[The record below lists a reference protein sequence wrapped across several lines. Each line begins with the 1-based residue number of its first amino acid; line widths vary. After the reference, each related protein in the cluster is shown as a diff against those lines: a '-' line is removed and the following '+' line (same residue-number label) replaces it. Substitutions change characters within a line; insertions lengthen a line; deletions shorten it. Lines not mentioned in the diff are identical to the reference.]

1 MNNLKTIESAIQ
13 RLKAMYDCNYE
24 CIDADDGGDLL
35 TTIHELEQMRINLLH
50 DNYIKE
56 VTDFRD
62 HVVST
67 TPESK
72 EKEDEHSLK
81 AWEDFYG
88 LKWTISFAGK
98 EVTLDNE
105 AGTWQPIVDMLTDY
119 LDNYL

>member
-13 RLKAMYDCNYE
+13 RLKTMYDCNYE
-24 CIDADDGGDLL
+24 VMDADDSGDLL
-35 TTIHELEQMRINLLH
+35 TTIHELEQMKRNLLY
-50 DNYIKE
+50 DDYIKK

-67 TPESK
+67 MPEST

-81 AWEDFYG
+81 AWEDFYE

-98 EVTLDNE
+98 EVTLNNE